1 VPTNTSYQLEQ
12 RSGRRLERIP
22 QGLKPIFYDPAL
34 RHDLRVGRGG
44 TIAFFPL
51 RFQEP
56 QLLSRM
62 KRYKQIPF
70 GNDRPE
76 KHLTGNT

>member
-1 VPTNTSYQLEQ
+1 VL
-12 RSGRRLERIP
+12 RLC
-22 QGLKPIFYDPAL
+22 
-34 RHDLRVGRGG
+34 G
-44 TIAFFPL
+44 TPPFSPL